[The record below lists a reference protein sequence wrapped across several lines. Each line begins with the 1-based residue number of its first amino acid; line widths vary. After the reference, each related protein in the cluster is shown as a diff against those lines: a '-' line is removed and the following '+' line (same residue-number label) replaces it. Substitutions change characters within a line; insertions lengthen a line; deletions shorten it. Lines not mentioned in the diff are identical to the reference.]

1 MLYWEW
7 PYLSITGER
16 HYRTKDQQSESGQA
30 MPDQSEE
37 KIAPRRT
44 DWLPE
49 LRAQVAAYFAEK
61 GLAVRSTA
69 PYILAGGKQRWP
81 LNIIDPEVVAMTRT
95 IMAERRAEGYPF
107 PLHRWIR
114 HGLSS
119 QALLFNLIGPV
130 LLARR
135 WDVFDAILESAGI
148 ALSGLVV
155 DAKLEEEDRSIFN
168 EGRGQPTS
176 VDLYL
181 QTDQGE
187 TVCAEFKFTEN
198 GFGECSVF
206 ESGDCDGR
214 NPGSD
219 FYLCYLH
226 AIGRTYWPLMQRH
239 GLITDNLEATSICPF
254 MTLYQAYRIL
264 MFALERGGH
273 FLLIHDERNPSFA
286 WTSTSVDRG
295 AFALFYELL
304 PASAQRRC
312 HRISA
317 QAVIEI
323 LERVFPFRTLEE
335 VKAKYF

>member
-1 MLYWEW
+1 M
-7 PYLSITGER
+7 PN
-16 HYRTKDQQSESGQA
+16 QSE
-30 MPDQSEE
+30 D
-37 KIAPRRT
+37 KIAPRRA
-44 DWLPE
+44 DWLPA

-61 GLAVRSTA
+61 GLPARATA
-69 PYILAGGKQRWP
+69 PYILAGGKHRWP
-81 LNIIDPEVVAMTRT
+81 LNIIDPEVVGMIRT
-95 IMAERRAEGYPF
+95 IMAERPF
-107 PLHRWIR
+107 PLHRWVQ

-130 LLARR
+130 LLAAR

-148 ALSGLVV
+148 PLSGHVI

-181 QTDQGE
+181 KTDQGD

-219 FYLCYLH
+219 FDLCYLH
-226 AIGRTYWPLMQRH
+226 AIGRTYWLLMQRH
-239 GLITDNLEATSICPF
+239 GLITDSLEATSICPF
-254 MTLYQAYRIL
+254 VTLYQAYRIL

-312 HRISA
+312 HRITT
-317 QAVIEI
+317 QGVVEI
-323 LERVFPFRTLEE
+323 LDRTFPFRTLGE
-335 VKAKYF
+335 VKAKYFQQPQSLAGHRSHRV

>member
-1 MLYWEW
+1 ML
-7 PYLSITGER
+7 
-16 HYRTKDQQSESGQA
+16 H
-30 MPDQSEE
+30 QSEE
-37 KIAPRRT
+37 KIAPRRA

-49 LRAQVAAYFAEK
+49 LRAQVASYFAEK
-61 GLAVRSTA
+61 GLPVRATA

-81 LNIIDPEVVAMTRT
+81 LNIIDPEVVTMIRR
-95 IMAERRAEGYPF
+95 IIAERRAEGHPF

-135 WDVFDAILESAGI
+135 WDVFDSIMESAGI
-148 ALSGLVV
+148 PLSGHVV

-181 QTDQGE
+181 QTDQGG
-187 TVCAEFKFTEN
+187 TVSAEFKFTEN
-198 GFGECSVF
+198 GFGGCSVF

-214 NPGSD
+214 NPASD
-219 FYLCYLH
+219 FDLCYLH
-226 AIGRTYWPLMQRH
+226 AIGRRYWLLMQKH
-239 GLITDNLEATSICPF
+239 SLLTDSLEASPTCPF
-254 MTLYQAYRIL
+254 VSLYQAYRIL
-264 MFALERGGH
+264 IFALERGGH
-273 FLLIHDERNPSFA
+273 FLLIHDDRNPSFA
-286 WTSTSVDRG
+286 WTSTSIDRG

-312 HRISA
+312 HRITTQEVVS
-317 QAVIEI
+317 I
-323 LERVFPFRTLEE
+323 LERTFPFRSLEE
-335 VKAKYF
+335 VKAKYFQQPQNIGTPSQP

>member
-1 MLYWEW
+1 M
-7 PYLSITGER
+7 PS
-16 HYRTKDQQSESGQA
+16 QSE
-30 MPDQSEE
+30 D
-37 KIAPRRT
+37 KIAPRRA

-49 LRAQVAAYFAEK
+49 LRAQVAVYFDEK

-69 PYILAGGKQRWP
+69 PYILAGGKHRWP
-81 LNIIDPEVVAMTRT
+81 LNIIDPEVVAMIRA
-95 IMAERRAEGYPF
+95 IIAERRAEGHPF

-130 LLARR
+130 LLAAR
-135 WDVFDAILESAGI
+135 WDVFDSVLESAGV
-148 ALSGLVV
+148 LLPGHVV

-176 VDLYL
+176 IDLYL
-181 QTDQGE
+181 QTDQGD

-214 NPGSD
+214 NPASD
-219 FYLCYLH
+219 VDLCYLH
-226 AIGRTYWPLMQRH
+226 AIGRTYWLLMQRH
-239 GLITDNLEATSICPF
+239 GLITDSLEANSICPF
-254 MTLYQAYRIL
+254 ATLYQAYRIL
-264 MFALERGGH
+264 IFALERGGH

-286 WTSTSVDRG
+286 WTSTSIHRG

-312 HRISA
+312 HRITT
-317 QAVIEI
+317 QAVVEI

-335 VKAKYF
+335 VKAKYFKQPQRIGRPSQS

>member
-1 MLYWEW
+1 
-7 PYLSITGER
+7 
-16 HYRTKDQQSESGQA
+16 

-37 KIAPRRT
+37 KIAPRRA

-61 GLAVRSTA
+61 GLPVRSTA

-81 LNIIDPEVVAMTRT
+81 LNIIDPEVVDMIRT
-95 IMAERRAEGYPF
+95 IIAERRAEGHPF

-148 ALSGLVV
+148 PLAGHVV
-155 DAKLEEEDRSIFN
+155 DVKLEEEDRSIFN

-176 VDLYL
+176 IDLYL
-181 QTDQGE
+181 QTDQGD
-187 TVCAEFKFTEN
+187 TVCVEFKFTEN
-198 GFGECSVF
+198 GFGGCSVF

-214 NPGSD
+214 NPATD
-219 FYLCYLH
+219 FDLCYLH
-226 AIGRTYWPLMQRH
+226 AIGRTYWLLMQKH
-239 GLITDNLEATSICPF
+239 GLVTDSPKATSICPF
-254 MTLYQAYRIL
+254 VTLYQAYRIL
-264 MFALERGGH
+264 IFALERGGH

-286 WTSTSVDRG
+286 WTSTSIGRG

-304 PASAQRRC
+304 PT
-312 HRISA
+312 SA
-317 QAVIEI
+317 QARCYRTTTQEVFSI
-323 LERVFPFRTLEE
+323 LESTFPFPTLEE
-335 VKAKYF
+335 VKAKYFK

>member
-1 MLYWEW
+1 M
-7 PYLSITGER
+7 PS
-16 HYRTKDQQSESGQA
+16 QSE
-30 MPDQSEE
+30 D
-37 KIAPRRT
+37 KIAPRRA
-44 DWLPE
+44 DWLPA
-49 LRAQVAAYFAEK
+49 LRAQVGAYFAEK
-61 GLAVRSTA
+61 GLPARATA

-81 LNIIDPEVVAMTRT
+81 LNIIDPEVVTMIRT
-95 IMAERRAEGYPF
+95 IMTERPF

-148 ALSGLVV
+148 ALSGRVV
-155 DAKLEEEDRSIFN
+155 DGKLEEEDRSIFN
-168 EGRGQPTS
+168 ERRGQPTS

-181 QTDQGE
+181 QTDQGD

-214 NPGSD
+214 NPAGD
-219 FYLCYLH
+219 FGLCYLH

-239 GLITDNLEATSICPF
+239 GLITDSLEATSICPF
-254 MTLYQAYRIL
+254 VTLYQAYRIL
-264 MFALERGGH
+264 IFALERGGH

-286 WTSTSVDRG
+286 WTSTSIHRG
-295 AFALFYELL
+295 AFTLFYELL

-312 HRISA
+312 HRITT
-317 QAVIEI
+317 QEVVEI
-323 LERVFPFRTLEE
+323 LERVFPFPTLEE
-335 VKAKYF
+335 VKAKYFKQPQRIGRPSQS

>member
-1 MLYWEW
+1 
-7 PYLSITGER
+7 
-16 HYRTKDQQSESGQA
+16 

-37 KIAPRRT
+37 KIAPRRA

-61 GLAVRSTA
+61 GLPVRSTA

-81 LNIIDPEVVAMTRT
+81 LNIIDPEVVAMIRT
-95 IMAERRAEGYPF
+95 IIAEHRTEGHPF

-135 WDVFDAILESAGI
+135 WDVFDVILKSAGI
-148 ALSGLVV
+148 PLSGQVV

-181 QTDQGE
+181 QTDQGDA
-187 TVCAEFKFTEN
+187 VCGEFKFTEN
-198 GFGECSVF
+198 GFGGCSVF

-214 NPGSD
+214 NPAND
-219 FYLCYLH
+219 FDLCYLH
-226 AIGRTYWPLMQRH
+226 AIGRTYWLLMQKH
-239 GLITDNLEATSICPF
+239 GLITDSLEATSICPF
-254 MTLYQAYRIL
+254 VTLYQAYRIL
-264 MFALERGGH
+264 IFALERGGH
-273 FLLIHDERNPSFA
+273 FLLIHDNRNSSFA
-286 WTSTSVDRG
+286 WTSTSIDRG

-312 HRISA
+312 HRITT
-317 QAVIEI
+317 QEVVKT
-323 LERVFPFRTLEE
+323 LERVFPFSTLEE
-335 VKAKYF
+335 VKAKYFRQPRNTDRPSQS